1 MAMANACSSDRTDG
15 QQSDRRRRLGA
26 TAFSCVFLVWAVS
39 GVQELA
45 AANTPAGLKA
55 AQLAVTIAYLL
66 SYPLGTWLSSS
77 DRPRLKVWYV
87 ALATVLGL
95 ATLGLDGLDSSALLI
110 YLVALSAMMLTGRVA
125 FVFAGCVTA
134 VAFTASAFVPGGP
147 DWGTLVLMVVLTIGV
162 TSFAKVGGDLKV
174 ANQEVARLAVAEER
188 ARVAR
193 DVHDVLGHSLTT
205 VTLKLG
211 LVRRLLETTPEE
223 VERLIVEV
231 GEAEQLSRQA
241 LSEVRATLSGYRSA
255 SLSAEVAGARAALA
269 SAGITADLP
278 RAVDNV
284 LPAYQESFAYVL
296 REGVTNVLRH
306 SGATSCEVRLGE
318 SWLEVRDNGRATV
331 ADMGASR
338 VDGGGAGLTGLADR
352 LAAIGGRIDA
362 GPVPGGG
369 FLLRASVPEQV
380 PA

>member
-1 MAMANACSSDRTDG
+1 MAGDKA
-15 QQSDRRRRLGA
+15 DRRRRVGV
-26 TAFSCVFLVWAVS
+26 TAFSCVFLSWSVPGAVDIARS
-39 GVQELA
+39 DV
-45 AANTPAGLKA
+45 PAGLKA
-55 AQLAVTIAYLL
+55 AQLAVTIAYLV
-66 SYPLGTWLSSS
+66 SYPIGTWLSGA
-77 DRPRLKVWYV
+77 DRPRLKMWYV
-87 ALATVLGL
+87 AVATALGL
-95 ATLGLDGLDSSALLI
+95 AAVWLDGPDYSLLLI
-110 YLVALSAMMLTGRVA
+110 YALALGAIMLPRRAAIVVAG
-125 FVFAGCVTA
+125 GITA
-134 VAFTASAFVPGGP
+134 VAFVASALSPGGP
-147 DWGTLVLMVVLTIGV
+147 DWGNLALMVALTIGI
-162 TSFAKVGGDLKV
+162 TSFAKVGGDLKA

-211 LVRRLLETTPEE
+211 LIRRLLETKPGE
-223 VERLIVEV
+223 VERLIIEV

-269 SAGITADLP
+269 SAGIAADLP

-284 LPAYQESFAYVL
+284 LPQYQESFAYVL

-318 SWLEVRDNGRATV
+318 SWLEVRDNGSAV
-331 ADMGASR
+331 VEDAGASR

-352 LAAIGGRIDA
+352 LAEIGGRIDA

-369 FLLRASVPEQV
+369 FLLRASVPRQV

>member
-1 MAMANACSSDRTDG
+1 MVDG
-15 QQSDRRRRLGA
+15 CTSARADGERAERRRRRGA
-26 TAFSCVFLVWAVS
+26 TAFASIFLVWSVS
-39 GVQELA
+39 GLQALA
-45 AANTPAGLKA
+45 QADAPVAMKA

-66 SYPLGTWLSSS
+66 SYPLGIWLSSTIGS
-77 DRPRLKVWYV
+77 RAKVWYV
-87 ALATVLGL
+87 AVVTALGL
-95 ATLGLDGLDSSALLI
+95 ATLGLDGPDFSSLLI
-110 YLVALSAMMLTGRVA
+110 YALALGAIMLTRRFA
-125 FVFAGCVTA
+125 FVFAGCVTV
-134 VAFTASAFVPGGP
+134 VAFAVSLLTRNGP
-147 DWGTLVLMVVLTIGV
+147 DWADLVLMVVLTIGIS
-162 TSFAKVGGDLKV
+162 SFAKVGGDLRE
-174 ANQEVARLAVAEER
+174 ANREVARLAVAEER

-211 LVRRLLETTPEE
+211 LVRRLLETKPGE
-223 VERLIVEV
+223 VERLIIEV

-241 LSEVRATLSGYRSA
+241 LSEVRATLSGYRST

-284 LPAYQESFAYVL
+284 LPEYQESFAYVL

-318 SWLEVRDNGRATV
+318 SWLEVRDNGSAAGDAGMSRAN
-331 ADMGASR
+331 
-338 VDGGGAGLTGLADR
+338 GGGAGLTGLADR

-369 FLLRASVPEQV
+369 FLLRASVARPV
-380 PA
+380 PV

>member
-1 MAMANACSSDRTDG
+1 MVMVDERTSGQVDG
-15 QQSDRRRRLGA
+15 KRADCRRRVGA
-26 TAFSCVFLVWAVS
+26 TAFSFVFLLWSIS
-39 GVQELA
+39 GLEDLA
-45 AANTPAGLKA
+45 RADVPVAMKVTE
-55 AQLAVTIAYLL
+55 LAVTIAYLL
-66 SYPLGTWLSSS
+66 SYPFGTWLSFLE
-77 DRPRLKVWYV
+77 RPRLKVCYV
-87 ALATVLGL
+87 VLATALGL
-95 ATLGLDGLDSSALLI
+95 AALWLNGPASSYLLI
-110 YLVALSAMMLTGRVA
+110 YLVALSAMMLTGRIA
-125 FVFAGCVTA
+125 FLFAGGVTA
-134 VAFTASAFVPGGP
+134 VAFTVSGFAPGGL
-147 DWGTLVLMVVLTIGV
+147 DWGELALMAALTIGV
-162 TSFAKVGGDLKV
+162 SSFTKVGGDLKA

-211 LVRRLLETTPEE
+211 LIRRLLETKPGE
-223 VERLIVEV
+223 VERLIIEV

-269 SAGITADLP
+269 SAGIAADLP
-278 RAVDNV
+278 RAVDDV

-318 SWLEVRDNGRATV
+318 SWLEVRDNGSAL
-331 ADMGASR
+331 ADVGASR
-338 VDGGGAGLTGLADR
+338 ANGGGAGLTGLADR
-352 LAAIGGRIDA
+352 LAAIGGQIDA

-380 PA
+380 SV

>member
-1 MAMANACSSDRTDG
+1 MADGCTSDKAGGDKAE
-15 QQSDRRRRLGA
+15 RRRRVGA
-26 TAFSCVFLVWAVS
+26 TAFSFVFLSWSVPVVVDIAQS
-39 GVQELA
+39 A
-45 AANTPAGLKA
+45 APAGPKA
-55 AQLAVTIAYLL
+55 AQLSVTIAYLL
-66 SYPLGTWLSSS
+66 SYPLGTWLSGYG
-77 DRPRLKVWYV
+77 RPRLKMWYV
-87 ALATVLGL
+87 ALATALGL
-95 ATLGLDGLDSSALLI
+95 ATVWLDRPDNSILLI
-110 YLVALSAMMLTGRVA
+110 YALALSAILLTRPASIVVA
-125 FVFAGCVTA
+125 SGLTA
-134 VAFTASAFVPGGP
+134 VAFIASALAPDGP
-147 DWGTLVLMVVLTIGV
+147 AWGNLALMIALTIGI
-162 TSFAKVGGDLKV
+162 TTFSKVGGDLKA
-174 ANQEVARLAVAEER
+174 ANREVARLAVAEER

-211 LVRRLLETTPEE
+211 LIRRLLETRPGE
-223 VERLIVEV
+223 VERLIIEV

-269 SAGITADLP
+269 SAGIAADLP

-284 LPAYQESFAYVL
+284 LPEYQESFAYVL

-306 SGATSCEVRLGE
+306 SGATNCEVRLGE
-318 SWLEVRDNGRATV
+318 SWLEVRDNGSAL
-331 ADMGASR
+331 ADAGASR

-352 LAAIGGRIDA
+352 LASIGGRIDA

-369 FLLRASVPEQV
+369 FLLRASVARPV

>member
-1 MAMANACSSDRTDG
+1 MRMGDRCTSDPADG
-15 QQSDRRRRLGA
+15 DKADRRRRVGA
-26 TAFSCVFLVWAVS
+26 TAFSFVFLSWSVP
-39 GVQELA
+39 GVVDIA
-45 AANTPAGLKA
+45 RSDSPAGLKA
-55 AQLAVTIAYLL
+55 AQLAVTITYLL
-66 SYPLGTWLSSS
+66 SYPLGTWLSSFE
-77 DRPRLKVWYV
+77 RPRLKVWYV
-87 ALATVLGL
+87 ALATALGL
-95 ATLGLDGLDSSALLI
+95 ATVWLDWPGTSILLI
-110 YLVALSAMMLTGRVA
+110 YALALAAILLPRPASIVVASGI
-125 FVFAGCVTA
+125 TA
-134 VAFTASAFVPGGP
+134 VAFIASALAPDGP
-147 DWGTLVLMVVLTIGV
+147 DWGNLALMVALTIGI
-162 TSFAKVGGDLKV
+162 TSFNKVGGDLRA
-174 ANQEVARLAVAEER
+174 ANREVASLAVAEER

-211 LVRRLLETTPEE
+211 LIRRLLETRPGE
-223 VERLIVEV
+223 VERLIIEV

-255 SLSAEVAGARAALA
+255 SLSAEVAGARAVLA

-284 LPAYQESFAYVL
+284 LPEYQESFAYVL

-318 SWLEVRDNGRATV
+318 SWLEVRDNGSAEVTD
-331 ADMGASR
+331 AAASR
-338 VDGGGAGLTGLADR
+338 ANGGGAGLTGLADR
-352 LAAIGGRIDA
+352 LSAIGGRIDA

-369 FLLRASVPEQV
+369 FLLRASVSRPV

>member
-1 MAMANACSSDRTDG
+1 MRMGDRCTSDPADG
-15 QQSDRRRRLGA
+15 DKADRRRRVGA
-26 TAFSCVFLVWAVS
+26 TAFSFVFLSWSVP
-39 GVQELA
+39 GVVDIA
-45 AANTPAGLKA
+45 RSDSPAGLKA

-66 SYPLGTWLSSS
+66 SYPLGTWLSSFE
-77 DRPRLKVWYV
+77 RPRLKVWYV
-87 ALATVLGL
+87 ALATTLGL
-95 ATLGLDGLDSSALLI
+95 ATVWLDWPGTSILLI
-110 YLVALSAMMLTGRVA
+110 YALALAAILLPRPASIVVASGITAAA
-125 FVFAGCVTA
+125 FI
-134 VAFTASAFVPGGP
+134 ASALAPDGP
-147 DWGTLVLMVVLTIGV
+147 DWGNLALMVALTIGI
-162 TSFAKVGGDLKV
+162 TSFNKVGGDLRA
-174 ANQEVARLAVAEER
+174 ANREVARLAVAEER

-211 LVRRLLETTPEE
+211 LIRRLLETRPGE
-223 VERLIVEV
+223 VERLIIEV

-255 SLSAEVAGARAALA
+255 SLSAEVAGARAVLA

-284 LPAYQESFAYVL
+284 LPEYQESFAYVL

-318 SWLEVRDNGRATV
+318 SWLEVRDNGSAEVTD
-331 ADMGASR
+331 AAASR
-338 VDGGGAGLTGLADR
+338 ANGGGAGLTGLADR
-352 LAAIGGRIDA
+352 LSAIGGRIDA

-369 FLLRASVPEQV
+369 FLLRASVSRPV

>member
-1 MAMANACSSDRTDG
+1 MVDGRTSTRADG
-15 QQSDRRRRLGA
+15 ERAERRQRWGA
-26 TAFSCVFLVWAVS
+26 TAFASIFLAWAVPGLGDIVS
-39 GVQELA
+39 A
-45 AANTPAGLKA
+45 STPVGLKV

-66 SYPLGTWLSSS
+66 SYPFGIWLSSAIGP
-77 DRPRLKVWYV
+77 RPKVWYV
-87 ALATVLGL
+87 AVVTALGL
-95 ATLGLDGLDSSALLI
+95 AVLGLDGPDSSVMLI
-110 YLVALSAMMLTGRVA
+110 YVLALGAIMLTRRVA
-125 FVFAGCVTA
+125 FVFAGCVTV
-134 VAFTASAFVPGGP
+134 VAFGASWLTRTGP
-147 DWGTLVLMVVLTIGV
+147 DWADLVLMVILTVGIAN
-162 TSFAKVGGDLKV
+162 FAKVGGDLRA
-174 ANQEVARLAVAEER
+174 ANREVARLAVAEER

-211 LVRRLLETTPEE
+211 LVRRLLETKPGE
-223 VERLIVEV
+223 VERLIIEV

-269 SAGITADLP
+269 SAGIAADLP

-284 LPAYQESFAYVL
+284 LPEYQESFAYVL

-318 SWLEVRDNGRATV
+318 SWLEVRDNGSASCDAGESRAN
-331 ADMGASR
+331 
-338 VDGGGAGLTGLADR
+338 GGGAGLTGLADR

-369 FLLRASVPEQV
+369 FLLRASVARPV

>member
-1 MAMANACSSDRTDG
+1 
-15 QQSDRRRRLGA
+15 
-26 TAFSCVFLVWAVS
+26 
-39 GVQELA
+39 
-45 AANTPAGLKA
+45 
-55 AQLAVTIAYLL
+55 
-66 SYPLGTWLSSS
+66 
-77 DRPRLKVWYV
+77 
-87 ALATVLGL
+87 
-95 ATLGLDGLDSSALLI
+95 
-110 YLVALSAMMLTGRVA
+110 
-125 FVFAGCVTA
+125 
-134 VAFTASAFVPGGP
+134 
-147 DWGTLVLMVVLTIGV
+147 
-162 TSFAKVGGDLKV
+162 V

-331 ADMGASR
+331 ADAGASR

-352 LAAIGGRIDA
+352 LAAIGGRCRAAGSCCEPACRNRCRHERSDHPGEPA
-362 GPVPGGG
+362 GVGLLGRLLHVVHAAGVPGPV
-369 FLLRASVPEQV
+369 RH
-380 PA
+380 

>member
-1 MAMANACSSDRTDG
+1 MAMANGCTSDQADG
-15 QQSDRRRRLGA
+15 ERADRRRRVGA
-26 TAFSCVFLVWAVS
+26 TAFAFVFLIWSVS
-39 GVQELA
+39 GLQELVH
-45 AANTPAGLKA
+45 ANVPTGMKV
-55 AQLAVTIAYLL
+55 AQLAVSIVYLL
-66 SYPLGTWLSSS
+66 GYPFGTWLSFV
-77 DRPRLKVWYV
+77 DRPRLKLWYV
-87 ALATVLGL
+87 AVAGALGL
-95 ATLGLDGLDSSALLI
+95 AALWLDGPGSSYLLI
-110 YLVALSAMMLTGRVA
+110 YLVALSAIMLTGRVA
-125 FVFAGCVTA
+125 GLFAAAVTV
-134 VAFTASAFVPGGP
+134 VAFIVSAFTPDGP
-147 DWGTLVLMVVLTIGV
+147 DWSELALMVALSIGIS
-162 TSFAKVGGDLKV
+162 SFTKVGTDLRA
-174 ANQEVARLAVAEER
+174 ANREVARLAVAEER

-211 LVRRLLETTPEE
+211 LIRRLLETKPGE
-223 VERLIVEV
+223 VERLIIEV

-269 SAGITADLP
+269 SAGIAADLP

-318 SWLEVRDNGRATV
+318 SWLEVRDNGSAAV
-331 ADMGASR
+331 EGAGASR

-369 FLLRASVPEQV
+369 FLLRASVSEQV

>member
-1 MAMANACSSDRTDG
+1 
-15 QQSDRRRRLGA
+15 
-26 TAFSCVFLVWAVS
+26 
-39 GVQELA
+39 
-45 AANTPAGLKA
+45 
-55 AQLAVTIAYLL
+55 
-66 SYPLGTWLSSS
+66 
-77 DRPRLKVWYV
+77 
-87 ALATVLGL
+87 
-95 ATLGLDGLDSSALLI
+95 
-110 YLVALSAMMLTGRVA
+110 VA
-125 FVFAGCVTA
+125 FV
-134 VAFTASAFVPGGP
+134 ASALSPGGP
-147 DWGTLVLMVVLTIGV
+147 DWGNLALMVALTIGI
-162 TSFAKVGGDLKV
+162 TSFAKVGGDLKA

-211 LVRRLLETTPEE
+211 LIRRLLETKPGE
-223 VERLIVEV
+223 VERLIIEV

-269 SAGITADLP
+269 SAGIAADLP

-284 LPAYQESFAYVL
+284 LPQYQESFAYVL

-318 SWLEVRDNGRATV
+318 SWLEVRDNGSAV
-331 ADMGASR
+331 VEDAGASR

-352 LAAIGGRIDA
+352 LAEIGGRIDA

-369 FLLRASVPEQV
+369 FLLRASVPRQV

>member
-1 MAMANACSSDRTDG
+1 MAMVDG
-15 QQSDRRRRLGA
+15 CTSAQVDGERAERRRRVGA
-26 TAFSCVFLVWAVS
+26 TVFAALFLAWSVPGIEDLVNS
-39 GVQELA
+39 R
-45 AANTPAGLKA
+45 TPAGLKA
-55 AQLAVTIAYLL
+55 AQLAVTVAYLV
-66 SYPLGTWLSSS
+66 SYPLGTWLSYSIG
-77 DRPRLKVWYV
+77 PRLKVWYV
-87 ALATVLGL
+87 ALATALGL
-95 ATLGLDGLDSSALLI
+95 ATLGLDGPDVSVLLI
-110 YLVALSAMMLTGRVA
+110 YVLALSAIMLTRRVA
-125 FVFAGCVTA
+125 LVFAGCITV
-134 VAFTASAFVPGGP
+134 VAFVASSFTPTGP
-147 DWGTLVLMVVLTIGV
+147 DWGDLVLMVVLSIGI
-162 TSFAKVGGDLKV
+162 SNFAKVGGDLRA
-174 ANQEVARLAVAEER
+174 ANREVARLAVAEER

-211 LVRRLLETTPEE
+211 LIRRLLETRPGE
-223 VERLIVEV
+223 VERLIIEV

-255 SLSAEVAGARAALA
+255 SLSAEVAGARAVLA

-284 LPAYQESFAYVL
+284 LPEYQESFAYVL

-318 SWLEVRDNGRATV
+318 SWLEVRDNGSA
-331 ADMGASR
+331 AGDAGASR
-338 VDGGGAGLTGLADR
+338 VNGGGAGLTGLADR

-369 FLLRASVPEQV
+369 FLLRASVVRQV
-380 PA
+380 PV

>member
-1 MAMANACSSDRTDG
+1 MPMANECASDTADG
-15 QQSDRRRRLGA
+15 ERADRRRRVGA
-26 TAFSCVFLVWAVS
+26 TAFAFVFLAWSIS
-39 GVQELA
+39 GLGELA
-45 AANTPAGLKA
+45 QGNAPVALKA
-55 AQLAVTIAYLL
+55 TQLAVTIAYLL
-66 SYPLGTWLSSS
+66 SYPLGTWLSFLE
-77 DRPRLKVWYV
+77 RPRLKLWYV
-87 ALATVLGL
+87 AVAGVLGVTAL
-95 ATLGLDGLDSSALLI
+95 WLDGSGKSYLLI
-110 YLVALSAMMLTGRVA
+110 YLVALSSIMLTGRLAAVFAVGVTALA
-125 FVFAGCVTA
+125 FVV
-134 VAFTASAFVPGGP
+134 SAFESGGP
-147 DWGTLVLMVVLTIGV
+147 DWSELALMVALSIGIS
-162 TSFAKVGGDLKV
+162 SFARVGVDLKA
-174 ANQEVARLAVAEER
+174 ANREVARLAVAEER

-211 LVRRLLETTPEE
+211 LIRRLLETKPGE
-223 VERLIVEV
+223 VERLIIEV

-278 RAVDNV
+278 RAVDDV
-284 LPAYQESFAYVL
+284 LPEFQESFAYVL

-318 SWLEVRDNGRATV
+318 SWLEVRDNGSAA
-331 ADMGASR
+331 ADAGASR
-338 VDGGGAGLTGLADR
+338 ANGGGAGLTGLADR

-369 FLLRASVPEQV
+369 FLLRASVARPV
-380 PA
+380 AA

>member
-1 MAMANACSSDRTDG
+1 MAMAQGCTSDQVDG
-15 QQSDRRRRLGA
+15 EQADRRRRVGA
-26 TAFSCVFLVWAVS
+26 TAFAFVFLIWAVS
-39 GVQELA
+39 GLQDLA
-45 AANTPAGLKA
+45 NADVPVAMKA
-55 AQLAVTIAYLL
+55 TQLAVTIAYLL
-66 SYPLGTWLSSS
+66 SYPFGTWLSFVE
-77 DRPRLKVWYV
+77 RPRLKVWYV
-87 ALATVLGL
+87 AVAAVLGL
-95 ATLGLDGLDSSALLI
+95 AALWLDGPASSYLLI
-110 YLVALSAMMLTGRVA
+110 YLVALSAIMVKGRAA
-125 FVFAGCVTA
+125 FVVAGSATA
-134 VAFTASAFVPGGP
+134 VAFIASAYAPGGL
-147 DWGTLVLMVVLTIGV
+147 DWGQLALMVALTIGIS
-162 TSFAKVGGDLKV
+162 SFTKVGGDLRA
-174 ANQEVARLAVAEER
+174 ANREVARLAVAEER

-211 LVRRLLETTPEE
+211 LIRRLLETNPGE
-223 VERLIVEV
+223 VERLIIEV

-269 SAGITADLP
+269 SAGIAADLP

-284 LPAYQESFAYVL
+284 LPEYQESFAYVL

-318 SWLEVRDNGRATV
+318 SWLEVRDNGAAACNSGESRA
-331 ADMGASR
+331 
-338 VDGGGAGLTGLADR
+338 DGGGAGLTGLADR

-369 FLLRASVPEQV
+369 FLLRASVPKQV
-380 PA
+380 SV

>member
-1 MAMANACSSDRTDG
+1 MAMVDGRTSAQVDG
-15 QQSDRRRRLGA
+15 ERAERRRRVGV
-26 TAFSCVFLVWAVS
+26 TVFAALF
-39 GVQELA
+39 LA
-45 AANTPAGLKA
+45 WSVPGIEDIVNSNTSAGLKA

-66 SYPLGTWLSSS
+66 SYPFGTWLSSAIG
-77 DRPRLKVWYV
+77 PRLKVWYV
-87 ALATVLGL
+87 ALVTALGL
-95 ATLGLDGLDSSALLI
+95 AALALDGLDASALLI
-110 YLVALSAMMLTGRVA
+110 YALALGAIMLPRRVA
-125 FVFAGCVTA
+125 FVFAGCITV
-134 VAFTASAFVPGGP
+134 VAFVASTLTPTGP
-147 DWGTLVLMVVLTIGV
+147 DWGDLVLMVILTIGIS
-162 TSFAKVGGDLKV
+162 SFAKVGGDLRA
-174 ANQEVARLAVAEER
+174 ANREVARLAVAEER

-211 LVRRLLETTPEE
+211 LIRRLLETNPGE
-223 VERLIVEV
+223 VERLIIEV

-278 RAVDNV
+278 RAVDDV
-284 LPAYQESFAYVL
+284 LPEYQESFAYVL

-318 SWLEVRDNGRATV
+318 SWLEVRDNGSA
-331 ADMGASR
+331 AGDAGASR
-338 VDGGGAGLTGLADR
+338 VNGGGAGLTGLADR
-352 LAAIGGRIDA
+352 LATIGGRIDA

-369 FLLRASVPEQV
+369 FLLRASVPRQV
-380 PA
+380 PV